1 MAKVRSTDSVE
12 KLFPNAAGRKA
23 ADEAI
28 DALPVTLTMSAF
40 MEAWETAYFERVG
53 KSPLREVNHG

>member
-1 MAKVRSTDSVE
+1 MGKVRASDPVE

-28 DALPVTLTMSAF
+28 DALPVTLSMADY
-40 MEAWETAYFERVG
+40 MMAWEQAYYDRVG
-53 KSPLREVNHG
+53 KSPLRGP

>member
-1 MAKVRSTDSVE
+1 MGKVRSTDSVE

-28 DALPVTLTMSAF
+28 DALPVTLSMSEF
-40 MEAWETAYFERVG
+40 MTAWETAYWERCG
-53 KSPLREVNHG
+53 KSPLRER